1 MSIQVSKAVE
11 EAKKSVFPGG
21 LSQYRCPLSREL
33 EGQQFEFVM
42 DEGPG
47 ITVSFPGRNSIVIT
61 DGADTYR
68 TSCQVQKAEDGAYFV
83 LAELKDVSPRTAYMM
98 VIDVHEYLIT
108 VIRAQQGTVKSFPN
122 LVTREARFGAIP
134 DGEGQLPEKRPCY
147 TKDLVGKKIEW
158 TYNPEFSVIHV
169 YLPDNYYTTA
179 RNEEMKKKMEEMKR
193 KNPDLFKGRKEPYF
207 EKDCLYI
214 KLRENLYLFSFV
226 EFNSGSGTQGLMV
239 LNTDRLTDVGCF
251 WGSNR
256 QNEQE
261 GYTFSAYGKWIRE
274 EIPEDKT
281 LELIAAKEAE
291 GR

>member
-11 EAKKSVFPGG
+11 EARKTVFPGG

-42 DEGPG
+42 DEGPS
-47 ITVSFPGRNSIVIT
+47 ITVIFPGRNSIIIA
-61 DGADTYR
+61 DGEDMYR
-68 TSCQVQKAEDGAYFV
+68 TSCQVQKAEEGAYFV
-83 LAELKDVSPRTAYMM
+83 LAELKDVKPRTAYMF
-98 VIDVHEYLIT
+98 VIDIHESLVT
-108 VIRAQQGTVKSFPN
+108 VLKAQQGTVSSFPN
-122 LVTREARFGAIP
+122 LVTRKVRFGAIP
-134 DGEGQLPEKRPCY
+134 DGEGKLPEKRPGY

-158 TYNPEFSVIHV
+158 TYNPEFSIIHV
-169 YLPDNYYTTA
+169 YLADNYYTTA
-179 RNEEMKKKMEEMKR
+179 RNEEMKKKMEEMIR
-193 KNPDLFKGRKEPYF
+193 KNPDMFKGRPDPYF

-274 EIPEDKT
+274 EIPEDHT
-281 LELIAAKEAE
+281 LERIKSKE
-291 GR
+291 

>member
-11 EAKKSVFPGG
+11 EARKSVFPGG

-33 EGQQFEFVM
+33 EGQQFEFIM
-42 DEGPG
+42 DEGPAM
-47 ITVSFPGRNSIVIT
+47 TVAFPGRNLIEIA
-61 DGADTYR
+61 DGGER
-68 TSCQVQKAEDGAYFV
+68 FHTSCQAQKAEDGAYFV
-83 LAELKDVSPRTAYMM
+83 LAEIKDSNPRTAYML
-98 VIDVHEYLIT
+98 VIDVFESLVT
-108 VIRAQQGTVKSFPN
+108 VLRAQQGTDRSFPN
-122 LVTREARFGAIP
+122 LVTRKVRFGAIP
-134 DGEGQLPEKRPCY
+134 DAEGQLPEKRPGF

-158 TYNPEFSVIHV
+158 TYNPEFSIIHV
-169 YLPDNYYTTA
+169 YLADNYYTTA

-193 KNPDLFKGRKEPYF
+193 KNPDMFKGRPDPYY
-207 EKDCLYI
+207 ETDCLYI

-261 GYTFSAYGKWIRE
+261 AYTFSAYGKWIRE
-274 EIPEDKT
+274 EIPEDHT
-281 LELIAAKEAE
+281 LERIREKE
-291 GR
+291 

>member
-11 EAKKSVFPGG
+11 EARKSVFPGG

-33 EGQQFEFVM
+33 EGQQFEFIM
-42 DEGPG
+42 DEGPSM
-47 ITVSFPGRNSIVIT
+47 TVAFPGRNLIEIA
-61 DGADTYR
+61 DGGER
-68 TSCQVQKAEDGAYFV
+68 FHTSCQVQKAEDGAYFV
-83 LAELKDVSPRTAYMM
+83 LAEIKDSNLRTAYML
-98 VIDVHEYLIT
+98 VIDVFESLVT
-108 VIRAQQGTVKSFPN
+108 VLRAQQGTDRSFPN
-122 LVTREARFGAIP
+122 LVTRKVRFGAIP
-134 DGEGQLPEKRPCY
+134 DAEGQLPEKRPGF

-158 TYNPEFSVIHV
+158 TYNPEFSIIHV
-169 YLPDNYYTTA
+169 YLADNYYTTA

-193 KNPDLFKGRKEPYF
+193 KNPDMFKGRPDPYY

-261 GYTFSAYGKWIRE
+261 AYTFSAYGKWIRE
-274 EIPEDKT
+274 EIPEDHT
-281 LELIAAKEAE
+281 LERIREKE
-291 GR
+291 